1 MDHLGVIQPMVL
13 VVRSQERRVQE
24 PILCPLFQPA
34 NRGNHRMLLKTRYK
48 VAVIGTGISGL
59 AAAWL
64 LSRRHDVTLYE
75 QADRIGGHSNT
86 VLARVA
92 GRTIPVDTG
101 FIVFNRITYPNL
113 TALFAHLGVRTEA
126 SNMSF
131 AASLDDGDFEYAG
144 GTPMGLLAQKRNFVR
159 PRFWSML
166 ADIRRFYREAPRD
179 ADAPEFENISLG
191 DYLTRRGYGS
201 TFRDDHLLPMASA
214 IWSAAP
220 SDMLAYPSSSFIR
233 FHCNHG
239 LLQVTGRPIWETVS
253 GGSISYVRQLIA
265 SIADRIKCDTTVV
278 SVRRSAQG
286 VLIID
291 SKGGAETFDH
301 VVMAT
306 HADQALTALADPTA
320 LEKSLLG
327 AFRYNRSL
335 AVLHSDESFMPKRR
349 GAWASWNYVAPR
361 ASQREGASFTYWMNR
376 LQNIPDETPLFVTL
390 NPPRSP
396 RPGTLHHSETYD
408 HPIFDLQA
416 VKSQKRLWDLQGVQR
431 TWFCG
436 AYFGY
441 GFHEDGLQAGLA
453 VAEQLGGVRR
463 PWTVP
468 NESVRIALIEPH
480 KARTDT
486 ELAA

>member
-1 MDHLGVIQPMVL
+1 
-13 VVRSQERRVQE
+13 
-24 PILCPLFQPA
+24 
-34 NRGNHRMLLKTRYK
+34 MLPNTRLK

-59 AAAWL
+59 SAAWL
-64 LSRRHDVTLYE
+64 LSRHHDITMYE

-86 VLARVA
+86 VVAQVA

-101 FIVFNRITYPNL
+101 FIVFNRLTYPNL
-113 TALFAHLGVRTEA
+113 TALFEHLGVPTQA

-144 GTPMGLLAQKRNFVR
+144 GTSMGLLAQPRNLVR

-179 ADAPEFENISLG
+179 ADTAEFENLSLG

-201 TFRDDHLLPMASA
+201 AFRDTHLLPMASA

-220 SDMLAYPSSSFIR
+220 SDMLAYPASSFIR
-233 FHCNHG
+233 FHSNHG
-239 LLQVTGRPIWETVS
+239 LLQIADRPIWETVS
-253 GGSISYVRQLIA
+253 GGSIRYVRQLIA
-265 SIADRIKCDTTVV
+265 SIADTIKCDTGVV
-278 SVRRSAQG
+278 SVQRSAQG
-286 VLIID
+286 VLVFD

-306 HADQALTALADPTA
+306 HADQALRALADPTA
-320 LEKSLLG
+320 LEQSLLG

-349 GAWASWNYVAPR
+349 AAWASWNYVAPR

-376 LQNIPDETPLFVTL
+376 LQNIPDDTPLFVTL

-396 RPGTLHHSETYD
+396 RPGTLHHSETYE
-408 HPIFDLQA
+408 HPIFDVQA
-416 VKSQKRLWDLQGVQR
+416 VKAQRRLWELQGVRR

-453 VAEQLGGVRR
+453 VAEQLGGVHR

-468 NESVRIALIEPH
+468 NESGRISLIEPRR
-480 KARTDT
+480 AQTGMG
-486 ELAA
+486 LAA

>member
-1 MDHLGVIQPMVL
+1 
-13 VVRSQERRVQE
+13 
-24 PILCPLFQPA
+24 
-34 NRGNHRMLLKTRYK
+34 MLPNARLK
-48 VAVIGTGISGL
+48 VAIIGTGISGL
-59 AAAWL
+59 SAAWL
-64 LSRRHDVTLYE
+64 LSRSHDITMYE

-86 VLARVA
+86 VVARVA
-92 GRTIPVDTG
+92 GRAIPVDTG

-113 TALFAHLGVRTEA
+113 AALFEHLGVSTQA

-144 GTPMGLLAQKRNFVR
+144 GTSMGLLAQPRNLVR

-179 ADAPEFENISLG
+179 ADTAEFENLSLG
-191 DYLTRRGYGS
+191 DYLTRRGYGAA
-201 TFRDDHLLPMASA
+201 FHNDHLLPMASA

-220 SDMLAYPSSSFIR
+220 ADMLAYPASSFIR
-233 FHCNHG
+233 FHSNHG
-239 LLQVTGRPIWETVS
+239 LLRIAGRPIWETVS
-253 GGSISYVRQLIA
+253 GGSINYVRRLIA
-265 SIADRIKCDTTVV
+265 PLADKVKYNTAVV
-278 SVRRSAQG
+278 NVQRSAHG
-286 VLIID
+286 IRVID

-306 HADQALTALADPTA
+306 HANQALTALSDPSA
-320 LEKSLLG
+320 LERTLLG

-349 GAWASWNYVAPR
+349 AAWASWNYVAPL

-390 NPPRSP
+390 NPPRAP
-396 RPGTLHHSETYD
+396 RPGTLHQSETYE
-408 HPIFDLQA
+408 HPIFDVQA
-416 VKSQKRLWDLQGVQR
+416 VKAQRRLWELQGVQR

-436 AYFGY
+436 SYFGY

-463 PWTVP
+463 PWTAP
-468 NESVRIALIEPH
+468 NESGRISLIEPRR
-480 KARTDT
+480 AQTGMG
-486 ELAA
+486 LAA